1 MKLSFLWDED
11 KTRRLFRT
19 HLILFTIGAF
29 VGFLYSLILVTDTP
43 HRTILVAVPLIFLIS
58 IPFYL
63 LTINRPNPGI
73 RFLIFSLQS
82 QLAASI
88 FMAVSWGF
96 LGIVQFA
103 PYMFLVFT
111 LFELGPTSAVILGI
125 FSAITFVAIYIW
137 TSMIQVQP
145 NALAD
150 FLYYSISYVLIVVIA
165 RNLGNEISVQFEASR
180 RIGQVDDLKN
190 QFLAVTSHYLRTPI
204 SVIKGSVEEMSK
216 QALSSDAKVDIE
228 NIKTSTAK
236 LEALVEKFLKVSSI
250 EKGQISITKWP
261 GDLNN
266 LLITIVNVLQPLAK
280 AKSVTLIYQPAPPLN
295 FPFDPV
301 NLKEALVS
309 VIDNAIKF
317 NRPGGQVIISL
328 TRDKDNAIIQ
338 IA

>member
-1 MKLSFLWDED
+1 M
-11 KTRRLFRT
+11 
-19 HLILFTIGAF
+19 
-29 VGFLYSLILVTDTP
+29 
-43 HRTILVAVPLIFLIS
+43 
-58 IPFYL
+58 
-63 LTINRPNPGI
+63 
-73 RFLIFSLQS
+73 
-82 QLAASI
+82 
-88 FMAVSWGF
+88 
-96 LGIVQFA
+96 
-103 PYMFLVFT
+103 
-111 LFELGPTSAVILGI
+111 
-125 FSAITFVAIYIW
+125 AIYIW
-137 TSMIQVQP
+137 TSFLQPQP

-180 RIGQVDDLKN
+180 RMGQVDDLKN

-204 SVIKGSVEEMSK
+204 SIIKGSVEEMSK

-236 LEALVEKFLKVSSI
+236 LEMLVEKFLKVSSI

-266 LLITIVNVLQPLAK
+266 LLITIVNELQPLAK
-280 AKSVTLIYQPAPPLN
+280 AKPKPVTLIYQPAPHLN
-295 FPFDPV
+295 FSFDPV

-328 TRDKDNAIIQ
+328 NRDKDNAIIQ
-338 IA
+338 IADSGIGINKEHMETLFSTFNRGSMEETLKFDQPGLGLGLYLTKLIVEAHGGTIRAESMEGKGSTFTLKIPIV